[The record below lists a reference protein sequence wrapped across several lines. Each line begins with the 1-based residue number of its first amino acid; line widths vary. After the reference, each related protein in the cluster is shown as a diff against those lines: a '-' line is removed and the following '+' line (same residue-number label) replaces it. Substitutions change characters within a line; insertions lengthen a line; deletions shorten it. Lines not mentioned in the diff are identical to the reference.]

1 MPVLA
6 DDEVVV
12 HGNPQRPRDLDDR
25 PRRLDERVR
34 GVSIRL

>member
-1 MPVLA
+1 MAVLA
-6 DDEVVV
+6 DDEMVV
-12 HGNPQRPRDLDDR
+12 HGDAERSRDLDDR